1 MHQQLCNI
9 NLGHSMPRFRYI
21 VLSRCATG
29 QEAEFESWYCGR
41 HMADVC
47 KVEGVVSAKLSRI
60 CLQKVYD
67 LEAPQWGYITEYEL
81 EADDPQDVIDGI
93 LAVSGTDAMPL
104 SPALDKEGMVQVIGE
119 PIGAYP

>member
-1 MHQQLCNI
+1 
-9 NLGHSMPRFRYI
+9 
-21 VLSRCATG
+21 
-29 QEAEFESWYCGR
+29 
-41 HMADVC
+41 MADVC
-47 KVEGVVSAKLSRI
+47 KVEGVVSARLSRI
-60 CLQKVYD
+60 RLQKVYD

-104 SPALDKEGMVQVIGE
+104 STALDKEGMVQVIGE